1 MKIINNFLDYE
12 YQDHLEKI
20 LLIRENFPWYL
31 HHSSNYGPENYD
43 DYVEFNS
50 GLPLEKEHPQFVHLF
65 YNDEK
70 QNSDF
75 FPTIGKFFKSNI
87 HFEIERFFRIKANL
101 NIQIPNQLKDIHG
114 PLHRDSPHD
123 YLESILYY
131 VNDSDGETLFFD
143 NDRNL
148 IKKVKPKKGRA
159 IIFDSNIIHAA
170 SSPIN
175 CRFKVVINCIVY
187 KKNRLNTST
196 NKLSRF

>member
-1 MKIINNFLDYE
+1 M
-12 YQDHLEKI
+12 
-20 LLIRENFPWYL
+20 
-31 HHSSNYGPENYD
+31 
-43 DYVEFNS
+43 
-50 GLPLEKEHPQFVHLF
+50 
-65 YNDEK
+65 
-70 QNSDF
+70 
-75 FPTIGKFFKSNI
+75 
-87 HFEIERFFRIKANL
+87 
-101 NIQIPNQLKDIHG
+101 
-114 PLHRDSPHD
+114 HRDSPHD

-159 IIFDSNIIHAA
+159 IIFDSNTIHAA